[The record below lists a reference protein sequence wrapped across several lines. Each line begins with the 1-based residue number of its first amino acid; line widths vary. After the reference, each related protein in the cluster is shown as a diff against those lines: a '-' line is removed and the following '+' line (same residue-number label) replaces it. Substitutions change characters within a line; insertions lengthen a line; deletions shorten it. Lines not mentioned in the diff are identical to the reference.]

1 MDTLNPLGNFN
12 PLAFLGLD
20 SVGAGGAGKA
30 GGAEG
35 ADPLS
40 SLLGLFGGGPSAQQ
54 GAQDQSQVCSCGGN
68 CESGA
73 CSRGCS
79 CCQKNQDLGF

>member
-1 MDTLNPLGNFN
+1 MDTLNPLKSGFN
-12 PLAFLGLD
+12 PLSFLGLGSD
-20 SVGAGGAGKA
+20 AAGGL

-40 SLLGLFGGGPSAQQ
+40 SLLSLFGNPAAAQQ
-54 GAQDQSQVCSCGGN
+54 GQEQSQVCSCGGG

-73 CSRGCS
+73 CSCGCS